1 MSEIIV
7 PLYDLTGQQSR
18 TVELPSQVFG
28 LEGHKEAILRALRRQ
43 MANKRRGTASSL
55 TRGEVAGGGNK
66 PYLQK
71 GTGRARQGSIRSP
84 LRPGGGVTFGP
95 RPRSF
100 ELDMPKKERRMAI
113 FSLLSDK
120 VKNNA
125 LFVLNADSL
134 EPKTKNVREALLA
147 LGLKAKVLFALVREE
162 GQIAKAAHSI
172 PLLKAVLWQN
182 INVKDLLDCDYL
194 VLSFKALNRIK
205 EVWGQ

>member
-1 MSEIIV
+1 
-7 PLYDLTGQQSR
+7 
-18 TVELPSQVFG
+18 
-28 LEGHKEAILRALRRQ
+28 
-43 MANKRRGTASSL
+43 
-55 TRGEVAGGGNK
+55 
-66 PYLQK
+66 
-71 GTGRARQGSIRSP
+71 
-84 LRPGGGVTFGP
+84 
-95 RPRSF
+95 
-100 ELDMPKKERRMAI
+100 MPKKERRMAI

-125 LFVLNADSL
+125 LFVLNADGL

-147 LGLKAKVLFALVREE
+147 LGLKAKVLFALVGEE